1 MCQFLSTVFICE
13 HSRKMPTSVLTIH
26 IYMYIFHKKWLS
38 QEFCAFSP
46 SLRTAKDPFV
56 RHRCHRRPINPKPKH
71 HQENG
76 AFQQSAQR
84 ENIQHISTHT
94 KVVPHSWA
102 CFRSSLNQKD
112 LKRYL
117 CNSKGLE
124 ETTTGPFHLVRHHF
138 ATAISQQ
145 SMGMNQVG
153 QQSMG
158 VSKGY
163 DGDGLPHP
171 SLYIYIYMYTGWWYS
186 YPSEKWWSESQLGW
200 WHSQYD
206 GKVIKAMF
214 QTTNQCIYI

>member
-102 CFRSSLNQKD
+102 CFRSSLNQVLLVDISVIQKD
-112 LKRYL
+112 LKRPRQDLSTWWGITLQPRYL
-117 CNSKGLE
+117 SNRWGWIKLDSNRWGYQKDM
-124 ETTTGPFHLVRHHF
+124 
-138 ATAISQQ
+138 
-145 SMGMNQVG
+145 MGMA
-153 QQSMG
+153 
-158 VSKGY
+158 Y
-163 DGDGLPHP
+163 PTL
-171 SLYIYIYMYTGWWYS
+171 LCIYIYVYW
-186 YPSEKWWSESQLGW
+186 L
-200 WHSQYD
+200 
-206 GKVIKAMF
+206 VV
-214 QTTNQCIYI
+214 